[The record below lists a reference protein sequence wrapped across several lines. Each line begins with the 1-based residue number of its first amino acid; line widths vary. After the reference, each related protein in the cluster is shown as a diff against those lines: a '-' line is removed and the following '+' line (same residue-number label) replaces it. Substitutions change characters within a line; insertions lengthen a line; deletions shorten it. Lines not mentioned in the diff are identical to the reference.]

1 MENPNKIILFK
12 IICFILLSVD
22 IILATLFNVEYIN
35 DRCNNT
41 FGQKIYYYSRN
52 NNLTKYD
59 EYLTNA
65 FPCWQESSF
74 FNKGIYIAV
83 VVFLSVLY
91 AISVIICCILFIT
104 LLYSKSKTQFIISI
118 ILYVCQIILSILS
131 IILAFNDKNTLTD
144 LIFVDFGELGEEM
157 RKSYDN
163 FFIRILVMKICSI
176 YFLAAS
182 VFSIFSHLKI
192 FINKSKKEDDLAEI
206 DEGNISG
213 FNDSQ

>member
-1 MENPNKIILFK
+1 MFY
-12 IICFILLSVD
+12 V
-22 IILATLFNVEYIN
+22 
-35 DRCNNT
+35 
-41 FGQKIYYYSRN
+41 
-52 NNLTKYD
+52 
-59 EYLTNA
+59 
-65 FPCWQESSF
+65 
-74 FNKGIYIAV
+74 
-83 VVFLSVLY
+83 
-91 AISVIICCILFIT
+91 ISVIICCILFIT
-104 LLYSKSKTQFIISI
+104 LLHSKSKTQFIISI
-118 ILYVCQIILSILS
+118 LLYICQIILSILS

-206 DEGNISG
+206 DEVNISG

>member
-1 MENPNKIILFK
+1 MKNPNKIILFK

-83 VVFLSVLY
+83 VVFLSVFY
-91 AISVIICCILFIT
+91 VISVIICCIFFIT
-104 LLYSKSKTQFIISI
+104 LFIKSITSPFI
-118 ILYVCQIILSILS
+118 
-131 IILAFNDKNTLTD
+131 F
-144 LIFVDFGELGEEM
+144 
-157 RKSYDN
+157 
-163 FFIRILVMKICSI
+163 
-176 YFLAAS
+176 
-182 VFSIFSHLKI
+182 
-192 FINKSKKEDDLAEI
+192 
-206 DEGNISG
+206 
-213 FNDSQ
+213 